1 MGLFRKLF
9 KSTRSIVASFGQ
21 TDTGRVRSHNED
33 TFCLLPEQQVFIVSD
48 GMGGHNAGEVASRI
62 AVESLV
68 DHFTP
73 EAVDRIS
80 GNHEEICHFMTMAF
94 RDANNLVMKTAEE
107 DESLERMGCAL
118 MACLIDHDVLHICHV
133 GDVRCYIT
141 GENGLEQITNDH
153 SYAAA
158 FERMSPEETLGK
170 AVPPRNI
177 LTKAIGFPFPED
189 PDYNRRDVKRGN
201 RLLMCSDGL
210 WGMVDDKNLKEII
223 EHASTPEVACNSLI
237 QAANEAGGRDN
248 ITALVVFV

>member
-1 MGLFRKLF
+1 MELFRKLF
-9 KSTRSIVASFGQ
+9 RSTKSIVASFGQ

-68 DHFTP
+68 DHFTS
-73 EAVDRIS
+73 EAVERIS

-94 RDANNLVMKTAEE
+94 RDANNLVMKIAEE
-107 DESLERMGCAL
+107 DESLERMGCTL
-118 MACLIDHDVLHICHV
+118 IACLIDHDVLHICHV

-141 GENGLEQITNDH
+141 GESGLEQITNDH

-158 FERMSPEETLGK
+158 FKKKSSEETEGK
-170 AVPPRNI
+170 DVPSRNI

-189 PDYNRRDVKRGN
+189 PEYNRRDIRKGN

-210 WGMVDDKNLKEII
+210 WDMLDDQKLNKII
-223 EHASTPEVACNSLI
+223 MEASNP
-237 QAANEAGGRDN
+237 
-248 ITALVVFV
+248 